1 MPNFGE
7 SALPDSIGADQFDPN
22 RFTHAGRNEA
32 DKTLLVKFFMKPRQ
46 DKAESMAQGRPVF
59 RDVEYIDIK
68 IPGNRNAGACRP
80 ANDQD
85 RARFPEHYKAFKDRV
100 SQEINEGTPLTEWP
114 LISRSQAEELAFF
127 HVKTVEQLA
136 TMSDAQASKFMGLSS
151 VRAKAKTWLENVEK
165 DKPLWEM
172 DQKLR
177 AQNAEIAEL
186 KQSLADVL
194 ARVEGG
200 EEDEDLTA
208 AQRKRAKSRAIKAA
222 KEKVS

>member
-1 MPNFGE
+1 
-7 SALPDSIGADQFDPN
+7 
-22 RFTHAGRNEA
+22 
-32 DKTLLVKFFMKPRQ
+32 
-46 DKAESMAQGRPVF
+46 
-59 RDVEYIDIK
+59 
-68 IPGNRNAGACRP
+68 
-80 ANDQD
+80 
-85 RARFPEHYKAFKDRV
+85 
-100 SQEINEGTPLTEWP
+100 
-114 LISRSQAEELAFF
+114 
-127 HVKTVEQLA
+127 
-136 TMSDAQASKFMGLSS
+136 MGLSS
-151 VRAKAKTWLENVEK
+151 IRAKAKTWLENVEK